1 MGLPAQVFRS
11 PRVLITM
18 KRYFKLCLWSPIWFP
33 VVLGLIAYALE
44 SLTGDLY
51 DTLPEWT
58 VVIGFVVVLSVL
70 YGGVQYLITIVF
82 LWGRINFDD
91 ARSWVKYIL
100 MLPLIFTLVQVI
112 TMFVLIGWTAQ
123 RLNDLSW
130 IGALA
135 LFDLVLGYAYVA
147 VWLLGFMVIRAYQS
161 FVTQEA
167 RYE

>member
-1 MGLPAQVFRS
+1 
-11 PRVLITM
+11 M

>member
-1 MGLPAQVFRS
+1 
-11 PRVLITM
+11 M

-58 VVIGFVVVLSVL
+58 VVVGFVVVLSVL

-161 FVTQEA
+161 FVRQEA